1 MLILE
6 ASEKRFGLGSINR
19 DDVPVGRNGETA
31 DLSDDHLLGSGQAG
45 LRQSF
50 LLVAVVLLGVPVG
63 VVVILL
69 HENHRVRV
77 RLD

>member
-31 DLSDDHLLGSGQAG
+31 DLGDDHLFGSGQAG
-45 LRQSF
+45 FGQR
-50 LLVAVVLLGVPVG
+50 LLLAAVVILGVPTGVG
-63 VVVILL
+63 LVL
-69 HENHRVRV
+69 HQDHRVSV
-77 RLD
+77 TLD

>member
-31 DLSDDHLLGSGQAG
+31 DLSDDHLFGGGQAG
-45 LRQSF
+45 FGQG
-50 LLVAVVLLGVPVG
+50 LLFAVVVRLGVPVG
-63 VVVILL
+63 VVVALL
-69 HENHRVRV
+69 HEYHRVSV